1 MRYQDR
7 CSRRRA
13 LGLTGGATAT
23 VLVAGCLGGAETGDG
38 DERADEDPE
47 ATADEPDDGAE
58 RSTGASDED
67 GAENSAGADND
78 GTDGSMADP
87 DDDPGSDGDDGT
99 ESTDATEDVDDTRP
113 EAWADVEDVA
123 LSATT
128 AGWEGV
134 EPEPIAGTENPSLVL
149 TAGREYVL
157 SWTNED
163 GRPHNIEL
171 RDEDG
176 EVVDGYET
184 ELMETR
190 GATQSL
196 EFEAS
201 EEMAEYVCEIHAG
214 WQKRGR
220 IEIVDP

>member
-1 MRYQDR
+1 MQHQGR

-13 LGLTGGATAT
+13 LGLAGGATTT
-23 VLVAGCLGGAETGDG
+23 VLAAGCLGGAETDDG
-38 DERADEDPE
+38 DHPADEDSDE
-47 ATADEPDDGAE
+47 TDGGENATGAE
-58 RSTGASDED
+58 D
-67 GAENSAGADND
+67 D
-78 GTDGSMADP
+78 GTDGSMAGP

-99 ESTDATEDVDDTRP
+99 EDTDATEDVDTRP
-113 EAWADVEDVA
+113 EAWADVEEIVV
-123 LSATT
+123 SATT

-134 EPEPIAGTENPSLVL
+134 EPEPIAGEENPPIVL

-157 SWTNED
+157 SWKNED

-171 RDEDG
+171 WNEDG
-176 EVVDGYET
+176 KVVDDYGT
-184 ELMETR
+184 ELMEER
-190 GATQSL
+190 DATQSL

-220 IEIVDP
+220 IEIV

>member
-13 LGLTGGATAT
+13 LGLAGGATAT
-23 VLVAGCLGGAETGDG
+23 VLAGCLGGAETDDG
-38 DERADEDPE
+38 DERADEEPE
-47 ATADEPDDGAE
+47 ATADERG
-58 RSTGASDED
+58 ED
-67 GAENSAGADND
+67 GAESSAGADDD
-78 GTDGSMADP
+78 GTDGSIEDP
-87 DDDPGSDGDDGT
+87 DDDPGVDGDDGT
-99 ESTDATEDVDDTRP
+99 EGTETAEDVDDTRP

-128 AGWEGV
+128 AGWEGI
-134 EPEPIAGTENPSLVL
+134 EPAPIAGAENPTLVL
-149 TAGREYVL
+149 AAGREYVL

-163 GRPHNIEL
+163 GRPHNVEI

-176 EVVDGYET
+176 EVVDGYGT
-184 ELMETR
+184 ELMDER

-220 IEIVDP
+220 IEIV